1 MINCDNLASFCI
13 FTTRTKL
20 KVNCH
25 VFINYFRILR
35 IYPNRWC
42 NQRKVEK
49 EKVEKRKAHH
59 ERLQRQRIKQEEL
72 DKYRNNNPH
81 YDIVDCVV
89 SKIDNKTDLPF
100 IYAEDDWIEV

>member
-1 MINCDNLASFCI
+1 MFSLIILGFFAFILIAGAINA
-13 FTTRTKL
+13 K
-20 KVNCH
+20 
-25 VFINYFRILR
+25 
-35 IYPNRWC
+35 
-42 NQRKVEK
+42 KVEK